1 MNRYGKRCVLYPRVS
16 TEMQVDGYSLEG
28 QKNMLTRFADREE
41 MIVVDT
47 YEDAGKS
54 GKSIEGR
61 PAFQKMLRDIE
72 DGLDIDYILVYKLSR
87 FGRNAADILNS
98 LELVQS
104 YGVNLICIEEG
115 IDSSQTSGKL
125 LISVLSAVAEIERE
139 NIIEQTMNGRRE
151 KARQG
156 GWNGGFAPYGYTL
169 EDNKLMIEETEAVA
183 IRKIFELYTSSEI
196 GLGGIANQ
204 LNLQGI
210 RKIPRQNGTLEDWT
224 GHFIKLILDNPV
236 YCGKIAY
243 GRRTKEKVKGTKNDY
258 QMKRNDDYILTEG
271 QHKGIVSEEVWE
283 KAHAKRLRTGVKQ
296 PSKIGRDRVHLLSGL
311 LKCPVCGS
319 PMYTNKHAWTNKDG
333 TYKEIYYYVCSR
345 NRMVRGKHCEYKAML
360 KKTDIEPMVI
370 EAIREIVRN
379 EEYAQAI
386 KKRIGVQIDTKAV
399 DKELEGYQAKLKEV
413 DLNKTRLE
421 REIDSLPAD
430 AKYRERKLHDMTLR
444 LDSLYDVIV
453 ELEEKIEDAK
463 LRRDAIKQQAITLE
477 NIYKIM
483 VNFDCVYNIINDEE
497 KRNVVTAL
505 IKEIEIYRNDES
517 EYPLKRIGL
526 NFPVFK
532 DGGEVTE
539 LLWDKGNTVDWVAQ
553 DMASYDWNDANA
565 NGYTGYELE
574 AGDYVITARSNSHD
588 VKLSETY
595 TVAAGMNC
603 TTDYITGNEIESL
616 FVDDFTSVNDSLLS
630 GMISR
635 ATGLT
640 QPAPASKTDRE
651 ISDDTLATLDGQY
664 SYRSYM
670 DQGYEEWFVNED
682 GIPSTWTQ
690 AATRTEGEKA
700 PISIMD
706 MAGIDFSLKIED
718 GEVVQGDDEGSQ
730 KWEAFM
736 NQLTWEEMASLVNN
750 GGGVKAIDAVDV
762 VGAGVNETP
771 LQLSGGTLWACPPIL
786 AATFNL
792 DLAEEVGVMMGNE
805 ALFKG
810 CSYWQGNAMN
820 IHRSPLSGRNVEY
833 YSQDGV
839 HGGKF
844 AAAVVAGVTSKGV
857 TCHIKHMVL
866 NDQESYRDL
875 NGGVSTWATEQV
887 IREIY
892 AKPFE
897 YALKVGRSTGVM
909 SSFNRIGM
917 VNSQLNL
924 AMHKLVRNEWSNR
937 AIFETDAWQ
946 GTYCPLDLMVRQGD
960 NQVLGAGT
968 TLPDIGLEIGAWDAD
983 GNCVRVSD
991 GAEGTFLSQTHYAAV
1006 RRSAQEILWNYAN
1019 SSAVHNGYIGFEP
1032 CVLEFDS
1039 YAAQSLPISFGD
1051 VDIATIT
1058 LADGAQLPEGFTMS
1072 DAGVVT
1078 SDGSLAEG
1086 EWTVDIKLNGI
1097 DGYITLGAQAV
1108 IRVVDALHVSTTSL
1122 KVGEAANVTVDAPY
1136 YAYEGLVKVN
1146 PRFVSTVKH
1155 TDGTPVAQGEMEGF
1169 GGKTILP
1176 GTGDSVGGTL
1186 RIQNWYWKDASQV
1199 QGNNYDGLGALAFA
1213 DIEATDARYLETADV
1228 EAGNYYQA
1236 YLYEFR
1242 VSDEDAAKLAEYGLT
1257 AEKVM
1262 APVTAYQGITYD
1274 YNSALAITGT
1284 PTKAGEVEITVTLQ
1298 IPLVRGFGS
1307 RFPNNV
1313 HVGSPT
1319 ATEVTR
1325 TFTLTI
1331 GE

>member
-210 RKIPRQNGTLEDWT
+210 RKIPRQNGTLADWT

-453 ELEEKIEDAK
+453 ELEEKIEDAR

-539 LLWDKGNTVDWVAQ
+539 LLWDKGNTVDTVVVMGIGPVGLMSVAGSALRGAGRIIAIGRRPITLELAKEYGATDVLNYMDGPIDEQ
-553 DMASYDWNDANA
+553 VLELTGGVAPDCCITTGGTNDTFARCLKMVKP
-565 NGYTGYELE
+565 NGIVSNLQAQTFDTEIPGMYTLYWQSHKQVNGGLCPGGRKRMQRLLSIME
-574 AGDYVITARSNSHD
+574 AGRLDPTKLITHRFHGMEHIMDAYNMMD
-588 VKLSETY
+588 VKP
-595 TVAAGMNC
+595 
-603 TTDYITGNEIESL
+603 
-616 FVDDFTSVNDSLLS
+616 DDMVKPVIYND
-630 GMISR
+630 
-635 ATGLT
+635 
-640 QPAPASKTDRE
+640 
-651 ISDDTLATLDGQY
+651 
-664 SYRSYM
+664 
-670 DQGYEEWFVNED
+670 
-682 GIPSTWTQ
+682 
-690 AATRTEGEKA
+690 
-700 PISIMD
+700 
-706 MAGIDFSLKIED
+706 
-718 GEVVQGDDEGSQ
+718 
-730 KWEAFM
+730 
-736 NQLTWEEMASLVNN
+736 
-750 GGGVKAIDAVDV
+750 
-762 VGAGVNETP
+762 
-771 LQLSGGTLWACPPIL
+771 
-786 AATFNL
+786 
-792 DLAEEVGVMMGNE
+792 
-805 ALFKG
+805 
-810 CSYWQGNAMN
+810 
-820 IHRSPLSGRNVEY
+820 
-833 YSQDGV
+833 
-839 HGGKF
+839 
-844 AAAVVAGVTSKGV
+844 
-857 TCHIKHMVL
+857 
-866 NDQESYRDL
+866 
-875 NGGVSTWATEQV
+875 
-887 IREIY
+887 
-892 AKPFE
+892 
-897 YALKVGRSTGVM
+897 
-909 SSFNRIGM
+909 
-917 VNSQLNL
+917 
-924 AMHKLVRNEWSNR
+924 
-937 AIFETDAWQ
+937 
-946 GTYCPLDLMVRQGD
+946 
-960 NQVLGAGT
+960 
-968 TLPDIGLEIGAWDAD
+968 
-983 GNCVRVSD
+983 
-991 GAEGTFLSQTHYAAV
+991 
-1006 RRSAQEILWNYAN
+1006 
-1019 SSAVHNGYIGFEP
+1019 
-1032 CVLEFDS
+1032 
-1039 YAAQSLPISFGD
+1039 
-1051 VDIATIT
+1051 
-1058 LADGAQLPEGFTMS
+1058 
-1072 DAGVVT
+1072 
-1078 SDGSLAEG
+1078 
-1086 EWTVDIKLNGI
+1086 
-1097 DGYITLGAQAV
+1097 
-1108 IRVVDALHVSTTSL
+1108 
-1122 KVGEAANVTVDAPY
+1122 
-1136 YAYEGLVKVN
+1136 
-1146 PRFVSTVKH
+1146 
-1155 TDGTPVAQGEMEGF
+1155 
-1169 GGKTILP
+1169 
-1176 GTGDSVGGTL
+1176 
-1186 RIQNWYWKDASQV
+1186 
-1199 QGNNYDGLGALAFA
+1199 
-1213 DIEATDARYLETADV
+1213 
-1228 EAGNYYQA
+1228 
-1236 YLYEFR
+1236 
-1242 VSDEDAAKLAEYGLT
+1242 
-1257 AEKVM
+1257 
-1262 APVTAYQGITYD
+1262 
-1274 YNSALAITGT
+1274 
-1284 PTKAGEVEITVTLQ
+1284 
-1298 IPLVRGFGS
+1298 
-1307 RFPNNV
+1307 
-1313 HVGSPT
+1313 
-1319 ATEVTR
+1319 
-1325 TFTLTI
+1325 
-1331 GE
+1331 